1 MRIEDLKASIDTM
14 LGAEDMVEHLSERN
28 LRLSEV
34 ITTFQILI
42 SCLRD
47 EKQQVEE
54 LKVSVED
61 LEALNEVIFFLSMRS
76 P

>member
-34 ITTFQILI
+34 ITTSSNFDIMFTRRKTA
-42 SCLRD
+42 SRGAESFC
-47 EKQQVEE
+47 
-54 LKVSVED
+54 
-61 LEALNEVIFFLSMRS
+61 
-76 P
+76 